1 MPQDMAPTDAAFGF
15 LPWGNVLRQRLYVVN
30 TAPTI
35 GIYNGDPVENG
46 GVYVSTPHGYML
58 DIIDAAGIANNDD
71 DILGMV
77 TSIFDENM
85 DPMIYMAA
93 SRVGAGSIAGY
104 VMVADH
110 PDQLFVGQ
118 EDSGTAAIDL
128 DDAGKNA
135 DINWTAGSSTTGRS
149 AAEIDSASIANTISL
164 HLNVHY
170 PHPDDTP
177 ANDAYWCRYI
187 VSINTHAWAHGDGH
201 TGI

>member
-15 LPWGNVLRQRLYVVN
+15 IPWGPVLRQRLYVVN
-30 TAPTI
+30 TNPTI
-35 GIYNGDPVENG
+35 GIYNGDPMENG
-46 GVYVSTPHGYML
+46 GGFVSTPHGYML
-58 DIIDAAGIANNDD
+58 DVIDDAGIANSDD

-93 SRVGAGSIAGY
+93 ARVGAGSIAGY

-118 EDSGTAAIDL
+118 EDSTTNAIDL
-128 DDAGKNA
+128 DDAGDNA
-135 DINWTAGSSTTGRS
+135 NIVYAAGSSTTGRS
-149 AAEIDSASIANTISL
+149 GCEIASDTIANTISL
-164 HLNVHY
+164 HLQIHY

-177 ANDAYWCRYI
+177 AEDTYWCRYI
-187 VSINTHAWAHGDGH
+187 VSINTHAWAHGDGR